1 MATAGHGM
9 GVACLLMAVGK
20 EPAAYYECG
29 CDRSVDRKRYGGYRG
44 AAARATRQRSL
55 RAGLQ
60 RSAPCRVNHS
70 VLAQVDRANDSTKFL
85 SFAKLTEQYYE
96 LMKHE
101 ATILPAG

>member
-1 MATAGHGM
+1 M
-9 GVACLLMAVGK
+9 
-20 EPAAYYECG
+20 
-29 CDRSVDRKRYGGYRG
+29 D
-44 AAARATRQRSL
+44 
-55 RAGLQ
+55 
-60 RSAPCRVNHS
+60 HS